1 MVDNERRLTHFA
13 PPTRVLEREL
23 NEDQVITLRE
33 YERYGWELKFV
44 RRIPGKP
51 SVPVIYD
58 RDTRK
63 YAVIESTGDV
73 NEKHGL
79 VIRP

>member
-1 MVDNERRLTHFA
+1 VVDERRFTRHA
-13 PPTRVLEREL
+13 PPTRTLEREL

-44 RRIPGKP
+44 RRTPFKP
-51 SVPVIYD
+51 SVPIIYD

-63 YAVIESTGDV
+63 YAVIEADGSV

-79 VIRP
+79 VIRD